1 MTINQKLLK
10 IILSQVDASN
20 FRSNIQSHVVMG
32 CKLFLVWY
40 QAALVLRSTESN
52 ELVGHPKDRGKDNLN
67 SRTNYF
73 QFGKTDA

>member
-1 MTINQKLLK
+1 
-10 IILSQVDASN
+10 
-20 FRSNIQSHVVMG
+20 MG

-40 QAALVLRSTESN
+40 QAALVLRSTEWN